1 MVSPYAGD
9 PTAFPVTFDILDDGD
24 ARNAATLDVAPEAL
38 GDRTAFVKAA
48 ITPITLTALRAID
61 TTDAAVWPT
70 GIVRNVTQVG
80 AYYLDRS
87 SADPELI
94 PNVIAPTTGVG
105 RWLALT
111 PFSSTRTLVMPLWDV
126 PALATG
132 WATGYAPPTITDP
145 GDGTPQIIPILPGC
159 LHNGATLSSVV
170 MVYLAAA
177 HGALPA
183 NQPKFEL
190 LRYPRSSGTNPATN
204 VTLGTYSQ
212 AAFGTVGEYTNS
224 GNAVEWTYTPSSNNV
239 IDKAAYE
246 YAILLVPESGAN
258 AAPGNAWFGA
268 RLTFSSAAVG
278 VFP

>member
-1 MVSPYAGD
+1 MASTYAGD

-48 ITPITLTALRAID
+48 ITPITLSDLRAIN
-61 TTDAAVWPT
+61 TTDGAVWPT
-70 GIVRNVTQVG
+70 GIVRNVLQVG

-94 PNVIAPTTGVG
+94 PNVIVPTTGAG

-111 PFSSTRTLVMPLWDV
+111 PFASTRTLVMPLWNV

-132 WATGYAPPTITDP
+132 WVNSYAPPMISDP
-145 GDGTPQIIPILPGC
+145 GDGTPQIVPIPPGC
-159 LHNGATLSSVV
+159 LHDGATLSSVV

-190 LRYPRSSGTNPATN
+190 LRYPRTAGNDPAAY

-212 AAFGTVGEYTNS
+212 AAFGSVGAYTNS
-224 GNAVEWTYTPSSNNV
+224 GHAVEWTYTPSTNNV
-239 IDKAAYE
+239 IDKAAYA
-246 YAILLVPESGAN
+246 YAILLIPESGAN
-258 AAPGNAWFGA
+258 AASGNSWHGA
-268 RLTFSSAAVG
+268 RLSFSKAAVG
-278 VFP
+278 VYP